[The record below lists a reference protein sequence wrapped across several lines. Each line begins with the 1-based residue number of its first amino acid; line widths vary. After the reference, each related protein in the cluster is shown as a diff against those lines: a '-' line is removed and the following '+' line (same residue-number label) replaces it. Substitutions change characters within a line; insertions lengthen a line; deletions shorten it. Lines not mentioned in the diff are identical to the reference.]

1 MKIKL
6 IDDNDDE
13 LFFVVWLT
21 DKRHL
26 ALSSADH
33 SQRSSPSR
41 IFYMPQAGFEP
52 ALNLSS
58 GFDV

>member
-26 ALSSADH
+26 ALFSAETIARDPH
-33 SQRSSPSR
+33 HREFSTRR
-41 IFYMPQAGFEP
+41 KHD
-52 ALNLSS
+52 LNLR
-58 GFDV
+58 